1 MSTSLYC
8 LSWLCITLPAE
19 FTTCRHAVCG
29 CECANDMANVAGKL
43 ILCNCH
49 AWHVHADLSTLCF
62 DLAAGVI
69 PDNVATAA
77 AASQYEGVTPQDSF
91 VSASGFY
98 SPRSQMASR
107 RQSAS
112 SSEAWYDAN
121 SQMTSR
127 NSSVTA
133 LGLTPSLPASQLSGT
148 LRLAI

>member
-1 MSTSLYC
+1 MSVVVSVPMIWPMLQ
-8 LSWLCITLPAE
+8 
-19 FTTCRHAVCG
+19 V
-29 CECANDMANVAGKL
+29 
-43 ILCNCH
+43 ILCTCH
-49 AWHVHADLSTLCF
+49 ACHVHTDLSTLFLGLC
-62 DLAAGVI
+62 AGVI
-69 PDNVATAA
+69 SDLEATGA

-133 LGLTPSLPASQLSGT
+133 PGRTPSLPASQLSGT
-148 LRLAI
+148 VRLEI